1 MRIPRHPNIVS
12 FDALVIDKIGGVDRA
27 VGFTTAHIPGDPLYL
42 NMHRTFK
49 LKYVEQL
56 IDVSVPLHA
65 PSQCLT
71 LTPSRLLTT

>member
-1 MRIPRHPNIVS
+1 
-12 FDALVIDKIGGVDRA
+12 
-27 VGFTTAHIPGDPLYL
+27 
-42 NMHRTFK
+42 MHRTFK

-56 IDVSVPLHA
+56 IDASVPLHT